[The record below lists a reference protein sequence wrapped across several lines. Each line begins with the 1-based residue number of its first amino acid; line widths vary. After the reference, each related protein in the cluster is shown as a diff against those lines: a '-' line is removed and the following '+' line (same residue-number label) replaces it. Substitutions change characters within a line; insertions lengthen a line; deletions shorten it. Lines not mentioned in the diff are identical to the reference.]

1 MHKREGKREEEKE
14 VESEE
19 ASEYRY
25 CKWHSNQISEISK
38 TEGVRS
44 INDTTDHLCQLDAQ
58 FNIVLVSRQ
67 HEHRATQVSRLLHVA
82 LSFVCKSEREC
93 GINANKRS
101 ADTPSDAA

>member
-19 ASEYRY
+19 ESEYRN
-25 CKWHSNQISEISK
+25 CKWHSNQINKISK

-44 INDTTDHLCQLDAQ
+44 INNTIDHLCQLDAQ
-58 FNIVLVSRQ
+58 FNIILVSRQ
-67 HEHRATQVSRLLHVA
+67 HEHRATQVPRLLHVA
-82 LSFVCKSEREC
+82 LSFICKSEMEC

-101 ADTPSDAA
+101 ADSHQ